1 MFGGLLAN
9 AETPDGADISISL
22 DEGFRRGVE
31 IVDTFAPVE
40 GRASGKAI
48 IIGNGGSAAIASHL
62 QNDLCKAVGAAMVF
76 NEASLLTALTNDEG
90 YDVAFRRMVELWAEP
105 GDLMVAVSSS
115 GCSVNIF
122 LAVEAAVSWE
132 CRVITFLDFLPCN
145 PLRGMGEL
153 NFQSIQRHTA
163 MWRGPT
169 RASRLI

>member
-1 MFGGLLAN
+1 M
-9 AETPDGADISISL
+9 
-22 DEGFRRGVE
+22 
-31 IVDTFAPVE
+31 E

-90 YDVAFRRMVELWAEP
+90 YDVELWAEP

-169 RASRLI
+169 RASRII